1 MKITEISKPILDT
14 LRDKGFVG
22 HFLVTIYRHGAEYA
36 KIKGYK
42 QNTASFPY
50 DFNCEL
56 QNKINEICFKI
67 VSGEIVDGKFTFD
80 ICGQIEYSYAGG
92 DWND

>member
-1 MKITEISKPILDT
+1 MKITEISEPILNA
-14 LRDKGFVG
+14 LREKEFIG
-22 HFLVTIYRHGAEYA
+22 HFDVTIYRHGTEYA
-36 KIKGYK
+36 KIKGFK

-67 VSGEIVDGKFTFD
+67 VSGAIDDYGFTFD
-80 ICGQIEYSYAGG
+80 IVGQIAYLYTFGVEE
-92 DWND
+92 

>member
-14 LRDKGFVG
+14 LRDKEFVG
-22 HFLVTIYRHGAEYA
+22 HFEVTIYRYGTEYA
-36 KIKGYK
+36 KIKGFK

-56 QNKINEICFKI
+56 QNKVNEICFKI
-67 VSGEIVDGKFTFD
+67 VSGVLVDGEFTFD
-80 ICGQIEYSYAGG
+80 ITGQIAYLYTCGVEQ
-92 DWND
+92 